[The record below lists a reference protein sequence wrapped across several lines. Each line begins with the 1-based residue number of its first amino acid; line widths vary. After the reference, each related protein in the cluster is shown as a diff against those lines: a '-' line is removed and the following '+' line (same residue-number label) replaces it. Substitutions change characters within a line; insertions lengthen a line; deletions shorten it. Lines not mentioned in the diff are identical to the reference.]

1 MGPEGQMLRNGD
13 RKTDEAPAQFS
24 PPPTPIPPGCVERI
38 LSMRDR
44 NLIVGACVSYCA
56 KEGKRKVKE
65 QVNLERVK
73 RLFRFEETV
82 EYFALMNDAVDD
94 AKVVWD
100 GARKKYRV
108 WLALRE
114 GALKVSD
121 VVKEYPTFDLDVEP
135 MKPSPVAPKIKAEEL
150 VGPTSTFHIPAKLD
164 VWISDALRDMEW
176 PTEKVDMTEGAAEL
190 ARKFDLAEKD

>member
-1 MGPEGQMLRNGD
+1 
-13 RKTDEAPAQFS
+13 
-24 PPPTPIPPGCVERI
+24 
-38 LSMRDR
+38 MRDR